1 MAKISVDE
9 ALALWQQAGLLNGAK
24 TKELARYLEE
34 QAPLRGSNRALQIFA
49 GFGAVLVGLGL
60 ILFVA
65 SHWPGMSPRV
75 RIMTLFCAY
84 GFIVAMAVTTELK
97 QYPRVAAA
105 LWLLVSLTLGVNI
118 VLIGQLFNLSLTFWE
133 APLLWMIGALVMAY
147 AVRSRLNAWLAVPLG
162 LLALGW
168 AGGGRGWFSDD
179 QFEFL
184 LSPAGIKALLPL
196 LGLALL
202 SLGLL
207 VRRSAGWRFAS
218 GTWITWGALLMAV
231 PLVSATVSVEA
242 LDWLFQ
248 IIPGLKHW
256 LSMAV
261 SVGLLAA
268 ALYFGALDDAKHKVL
283 LASLGILLLAL
294 PLVSAMGIELDNYK
308 TLFLLYPLTIFVLAL
323 VTVWLGA
330 QAQQAGLI
338 NIGMGAAAVIILIQ
352 YFSWSFRLLDRSL
365 AFLLGGVLLIVL
377 ALWSEHK
384 RRNLIKGFA
393 S

>member
-1 MAKISVDE
+1 MAKINAYE
-9 ALALWQQAGLLNGAK
+9 ALALWQQAGLLDEAK
-24 TKELARYLEE
+24 AKELTRYLEE
-34 QAPLRGSNRALQIFA
+34 QAPARGSSRALQIFA

-65 SHWPGMSPRV
+65 SHWPGMSPSV
-75 RIMTLFCAY
+75 RIVTLFGAY
-84 GFIVAMAVTTELK
+84 GLVVAMAVMTELK
-97 QYPRVAAA
+97 RYPRVAAA

-133 APLLWMIGALVMAY
+133 APLLWMIGVLVMAY

-168 AGGGRGWFSDD
+168 AGGGSGWFSDD

-184 LSPAGIKALLPL
+184 ISPAGIKALLPL

-207 VRRSAGWRFAS
+207 VQRSAGWRFAS
-218 GTWITWGALLMAV
+218 GTWIMWGALLMAV
-231 PLVSATVSVEA
+231 PLVLATVSVEA
-242 LDWLFQ
+242 LDWLFR
-248 IIPGLKHW
+248 ITPRLKHW

-261 SVGLLAA
+261 SAGLVAA
-268 ALYFGALDDAKHKVL
+268 ALRFGGLNDAKHKAL
-283 LASLGILLLAL
+283 LAGLGVLLLAL
-294 PLVSAMGIELDNYK
+294 PLLGATGIELKNHK
-308 TLFLLYPLTIFVLAL
+308 VLFLLYPLTLFVIVL

-330 QAQQAGLI
+330 QAQRAGLI

-365 AFLLGGVLLIVL
+365 AFLMGGVLLIVL

-384 RRNLIKGFA
+384 RRDLIKEFA
-393 S
+393 P